1 VISSGCHSF
10 WRNDRRKPIPQL
22 LSGVILLGAMRQDPF
37 SVYFDW
43 RNWHMMHV
51 VPRMGRQD

>member
-22 LSGVILLGAMRQDPF
+22 LSGVILLGAMRRIVKMRVSACLPAAP
-37 SVYFDW
+37 V
-43 RNWHMMHV
+43 
-51 VPRMGRQD
+51 